1 MPTDCAFLIYI
12 FPLLQV
18 IGARHLVKAGR
29 GMASPFVEVEVVGC
43 EYDNHNRYKT
53 KTQGT
58 RVGVFKWRLRGVNG
72 NSGTCWCPI
81 TGQ

>member
-1 MPTDCAFLIYI
+1 MPTDCVFFIYI
-12 FPLLQV
+12 FSRFRLQV

-43 EYDNHNRYKT
+43 EYDNHNKYKT

-58 RVGVFKWRLRGVNG
+58 RVGVFK
-72 NSGTCWCPI
+72 
-81 TGQ
+81 